1 MGSIRRT
8 KDNGRRAK
16 RIVLH
21 VVLFAGA
28 LAFVF
33 PFIWMVLASFK
44 RPVEITALPFQFF
57 PKELFLGNYQRVF
70 EETQLGRALINSV
83 IMSGIVTASV
93 LFTSSWAGFVF
104 AKMKFKGNKT
114 LFVLILSS
122 LFFPPHVVLIPLYL
136 LLARLHLINTYAGLV
151 LPLLVNGFGVF
162 LLRQFI
168 QGISDDLVDAALIDG
183 AGYFRIYRKLIVPLT
198 APALSV
204 LGILIFLWT
213 WDEFLWALVV
223 VSTDEMKTVPLM
235 LSHFTRAHGA
245 QDGPAMA
252 GTTIVT
258 IPILIVYAFFQK
270 NFVKGMSMTGL
281 KY

>member
-1 MGSIRRT
+1 MEYSKSIKT
-8 KDNGRRAK
+8 TQQTLLH
-16 RIVLH
+16 IVLFTGAF
-21 VVLFAGA
+21 LF
-28 LAFVF
+28 FV
-33 PFIWMVLASFK
+33 PFVWMVIASFK
-44 RPVEITALPFQFF
+44 RPVEITALPFRFF
-57 PKELFLGNYQRVF
+57 PDELFLGNYRRVF
-70 EETQLGRALINSV
+70 EETQLARALLNSL
-83 IMSGIVTASV
+83 IMSGIATLSV

-104 AKMKFKGNKT
+104 AKMRFRGNKV
-114 LFVLILSS
+114 LFVFVLSS

-136 LLARLHLINTYAGLV
+136 LLARLQLINTYAGLV

-168 QGISDDLVDAALIDG
+168 SGISDDLIDAALIDG
-183 AGYFRIYRKLIVPLT
+183 AGYFLIYRRLIVPLT

-223 VSTDEMKTVPLM
+223 VSTDDMKTVPLM

-252 GTTIVT
+252 GSTIVT

-270 NFVKGMSMTGL
+270 NFVKGMSMTGM